1 MAAKKANDEVK
12 LSDELTKIVDDLV
25 SSSKSNGSI
34 SEDDIQVAIRD
45 VDVNDDE
52 LSDLY
57 DSLRVKQPFLSPLK
71 MTP

>member
-1 MAAKKANDEVK
+1 MAAKKTNDEVK

-45 VDVNDDE
+45 IDVNDDE

-57 DSLRVKQPFLSPLK
+57 DYYRI
-71 MTP
+71 

>member
-12 LSDELTKIVDDLV
+12 LSDELAKIVDDLV

-34 SEDDIQVAIRD
+34 SEDDIQIAIRD

-52 LSDLY
+52 LSD
-57 DSLRVKQPFLSPLK
+57 
-71 MTP
+71 

>member
-1 MAAKKANDEVK
+1 MAAKKANEEVK

-45 VDVNDDE
+45 VDVNMM
-52 LSDLY
+52 S
-57 DSLRVKQPFLSPLK
+57 FLICTIRCALK
-71 MTP
+71 V

>member
-57 DSLRVKQPFLSPLK
+57 DSLDRKSVV
-71 MTP
+71 

>member
-1 MAAKKANDEVK
+1 MAAKKANEEVK

-52 LSDLY
+52 LLICTI
-57 DSLRVKQPFLSPLK
+57 RCALK
-71 MTP
+71 V